1 MSLRNQVL
9 RAPNEKFYVI
19 WRGQPVCVIDGVIF
33 YFVSEREA
41 RGGARARTRE
51 RRREII
57 AASIKEWGWTTPAR
71 ATSLSHRAL
80 NKIKPQE

>member
-19 WRGQPVCVIDGVIF
+19 WRCQPVCVIDGVIF

-41 RGGARARTRE
+41 REFLNQCEVEGGLVDV
-51 RRREII
+51 
-57 AASIKEWGWTTPAR
+57 G
-71 ATSLSHRAL
+71 AL
-80 NKIKPQE
+80 AV